1 MTQIRGLMYPLNV
14 VNGRLSLSEDLAI
27 VEQNIRSVLE
37 TAPFERV
44 MRADYGFDGGIFNT
58 LEPNAINARIWMAV
72 TDQVPEVTDLQVNGF
87 LGNAENGTYSVS
99 LRYSVNGVPAPPLSL
114 SLNF

>member
-1 MTQIRGLMYPLNV
+1 MYPLNV

-27 VEQNIRSVLE
+27 VEQNIISVLE
-37 TAPFERV
+37 TRPFERV

-72 TDQVPEVTDLQVNGF
+72 TDQVPEVTDLQVNGS
-87 LGNAENGTYSVS
+87 LVGADNGVYNVVI
-99 LRYSVNGVPAPPLSL
+99 RYSVNGVPAPPLSL
-114 SLNF
+114 SLNI